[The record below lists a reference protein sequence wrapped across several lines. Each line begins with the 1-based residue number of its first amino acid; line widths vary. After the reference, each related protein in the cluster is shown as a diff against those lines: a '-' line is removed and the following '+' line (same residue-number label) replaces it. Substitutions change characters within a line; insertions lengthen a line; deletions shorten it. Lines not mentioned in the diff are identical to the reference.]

1 MHMKSIAALGFVA
14 ALLAFGAAPA
24 KANVSNDATAA
35 AESSF
40 SLNDL
45 TGCACGYVRYVRYHR
60 VYRVYRVHRVYRV
73 RYVYYY

>member
-1 MHMKSIAALGFVA
+1 MHIKSIAALGFVA

-24 KANVSNDATAA
+24 KANVSNDATTA
-35 AESSF
+35 AEGSF
-40 SLNDL
+40 SPNDL
-45 TGCACGYVRYVRYHR
+45 TGCSCGYVRYRR